1 LDRQSRDEG
10 MMLND
15 AMFAGTNGWILKP
28 SALRGGNM
36 LTGVPQQRTLDL
48 RITVL
53 AGQFLPLPGDGGGR
67 SKTGSGFGITSDRK
81 FRPRVKVELHVDRPH
96 RSEARETAAART
108 EHPDWGRGAKSLD
121 FLGVKNVVEELSFVK

>member
-36 LTGVPQQRTLDL
+36 LTGVPQLRTLDL

-67 SKTGSGFGITSDRK
+67 SKTGSGFGIASDRK